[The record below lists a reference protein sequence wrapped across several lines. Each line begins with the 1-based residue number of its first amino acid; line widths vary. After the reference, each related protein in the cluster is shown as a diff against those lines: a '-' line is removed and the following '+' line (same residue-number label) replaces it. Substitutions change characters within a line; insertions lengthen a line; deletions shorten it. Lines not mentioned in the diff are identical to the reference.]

1 MERSELSQRMS
12 EMAARLRDLQAVQQQ
27 IVAVTQ
33 QIQDVMLFGDHP
45 ELTDLDDELDILY
58 RGQL

>member
-1 MERSELSQRMS
+1 MS